1 MSKKRKKST
10 EILECSLL
18 DMIENQ
24 ETSQDDA
31 ASYPF
36 CGVVG
41 QIETNGM
48 RPSGTSRITE
58 KAVLTK
64 KQEKRPSGLVVF
76 TKEDLQGMVPVLFD
90 EALSGDFYIA
100 SGYIVS
106 SVANNG
112 SADIVIANNEKQ
124 MKLTITDKD
133 SFYKKILS
141 VSPGRTRISML
152 MRDNCQ
158 HLEECGGSH
167 CVDIKLGPIFGMVGW
182 EFKKKNSSGKV
193 TTEFFVKA

>member
-10 EILECSLL
+10 EMLECSLL

-24 ETSQDDA
+24 ETSQDDT

-48 RPSGTSRITE
+48 RPSGTSRIIE

-64 KQEKRPSGLVVF
+64 KQEKKPAGLVVF
-76 TKEDLQGMVPVLFD
+76 TKEDLQGMVPVLFE

-100 SGYIVS
+100 SGYILS
-106 SVANNG
+106 SAANDG
-112 SADIVIANNEKQ
+112 SADIVVANNGEQ
-124 MKLTITDKD
+124 MKFTITDED

-141 VSPGRTRISML
+141 VSPGRTRVSML
-152 MRDNCQ
+152 MCDDCKQ
-158 HLEECGGSH
+158 PEGCEPH
-167 CVDIKLGPIFGMVGW
+167 CVDAKLGPIFGMVGW
-182 EFKKKNSSGKV
+182 EFKKKDSSGKV